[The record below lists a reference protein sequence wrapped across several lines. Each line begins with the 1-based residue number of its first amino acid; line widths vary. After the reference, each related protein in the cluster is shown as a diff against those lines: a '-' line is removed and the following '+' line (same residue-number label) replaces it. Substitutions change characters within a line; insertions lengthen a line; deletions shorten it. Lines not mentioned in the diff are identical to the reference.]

1 MPDASRHAAPAAR
14 DGAARG
20 PAPAAPGM
28 GPVAGTRAR
37 PGVPGHEASALAE
50 RNRRTAGALVGWI
63 LALAAAAVLVA
74 WLRN

>member
-1 MPDASRHAAPAAR
+1 
-14 DGAARG
+14 
-20 PAPAAPGM
+20 M